1 MLRALALLLVILG
14 AVQSFKPLS
23 MNNRALSRV
32 GSSLMMAEKG
42 RLTTLC
48 EITKEACDA
57 VQPMLF
63 ELYSQI
69 RVGTGDSSTAK
80 FKR

>member
-1 MLRALALLLVILG
+1 
-14 AVQSFKPLS
+14 
-23 MNNRALSRV
+23 
-32 GSSLMMAEKG
+32 MMAEKG

>member
-1 MLRALALLLVILG
+1 MIYPLALLLVIVG
-14 AVQSFKPLS
+14 AVQAFTPGRMTTRS
-23 MNNRALSRV
+23 ATRV
-32 GSSLMMAEKG
+32 GASNKLMMGG

>member
-1 MLRALALLLVILG
+1 MMIQALALLVILG
-14 AVQSFKPLS
+14 AARSFKPAS
-23 MNNRALSRV
+23 MKTRDFSRV
-32 GSSLMMAEKG
+32 GSSLMMSEKG